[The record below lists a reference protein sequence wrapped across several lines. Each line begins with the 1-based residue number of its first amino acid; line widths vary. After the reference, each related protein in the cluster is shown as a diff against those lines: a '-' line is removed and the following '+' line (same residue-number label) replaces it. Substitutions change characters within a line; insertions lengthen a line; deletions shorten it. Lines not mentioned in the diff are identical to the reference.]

1 MSGQQPPL
9 LRVKPPGPE
18 SRTWL
23 TRFVRHSAPMGPT
36 PRRMEQTV
44 KADVPPNTI
53 VLQRGEG
60 SNVYDVDGN
69 RYVDL
74 AAGFGSLLLGH
85 NPEVVQRALEMQ
97 SQRLL
102 QSLGDVY
109 PSDAKIGLLERV
121 CELFPE
127 SPARA
132 ILGQSGADAVTAAL
146 KTALLYTGKPGVI
159 AFEGA
164 YHGLS
169 YGPLPYCGLRA
180 SYREPFAAQLSS
192 GAHFVEYPADAAAA
206 ERVLQQV
213 DGQLRGGEIGALL
226 IEPLLGRGG
235 VVVPP
240 EGFLASVSERV
251 HAAGALVIADEIWS
265 GLGRAG
271 HWLYGAHAGLQAD
284 LICLGKGLGGGVP
297 ISACLG
303 SARVMQS
310 WQREPE
316 VVHTATFAGAPLAC
330 AAALVTL
337 SQLSH
342 AQLVSRAA
350 SVGERFKRRLIDTLA
365 PLGGQPT
372 VRGVGLMLAVDLG
385 GPPGA
390 AVILQR
396 ALLERGY
403 IVSTGGGRREALVL
417 TPPLN
422 IDEALLE
429 AFCDELHGA
438 LREP

>member
-23 TRFVRHSAPMGPT
+23 TRFVRHSAPMGPA
-36 PRRMEQTV
+36 PQRSEQKV
-44 KADVPPNTI
+44 KADVPANTI

-74 AAGFGSLLLGH
+74 AGGFGSLLLGH
-85 NPEVVQRALEMQ
+85 NPEAVQRALELQ

-109 PSDAKIGLLERV
+109 PSDAKVGLLERV

-127 SPARA
+127 PAARA

-146 KTALLYTGKPGVI
+146 KTALLHTGKAGVL

-180 SYREPFAAQLSS
+180 SYREPFAAQLSH
-192 GAHFVEYPADAAAA
+192 GARFVEYPADGAAA
-206 ERVLQQV
+206 ERALQQV
-213 DGQLRGGEIGALL
+213 DEHLRGGDIGALL

-240 EGFLASVSERV
+240 EGFLAAVSERV

-271 HWLYGAHAGLQAD
+271 HWLYGVHAGLQAD

-303 SARVMQS
+303 SDRVMQS

-337 SQLSH
+337 TQLSH
-342 AQLVSRAA
+342 GKLVQRAA
-350 SVGERFKRRLIDTLA
+350 SLGERFKQRLVEALA
-365 PLGGQPT
+365 PLDGQLT
-372 VRGVGLMLAVDLG
+372 VRGEGLMLAVDLG
-385 GPPGA
+385 GQAGA
-390 AVILQR
+390 AVTVQR

-429 AFCDELHGA
+429 GFSDELHSV
-438 LREP
+438 LRVR